1 MTIKK
6 RIFIANTGMVLISLL
21 ILLGI
26 GGTIVEL
33 FNNEFMKIIEQ
44 NSQLAENTYEV
55 QGLLLTAKKQDINW
69 EKLSENLGTY
79 NFELYVSDNNGNQ
92 QYSNVRD
99 SEWES
104 IEELEDSEFVSDKVI
119 LYNMENVTI
128 AKCRITHG
136 DIDYNVYAAYYPGEL
151 SFMGM
156 DRGMFEMFLIVFIIT
171 GILAITALLFC
182 SQLLTKLLIKKIVQ
196 PIEELNLAAK
206 RINNGDLEKKIG
218 YKNKDEFYEVC
229 ETFDSMQ
236 VHLKDG
242 LERNA
247 AYEKARTEMIS
258 GISHDLRTPLTSVK
272 GFIKGMLDG
281 VATTPEKQKQYLEI
295 SYKKACDMEILLQ
308 KLFFFSKLETGN
320 MPFFKQR
327 IELGKLVENYAKEKQ
342 SELQEKKVT
351 VQFDSDKLEHV
362 VNIDIEQMKRVF
374 DNIIENSMKYADID
388 HLVIQMKI
396 SKKNNSECIC
406 ITDNG
411 RGVEKEKLP
420 HLFEQFYRGD
430 ESRNSKNDGS
440 GLGLYV
446 CKYIIE
452 KHGGKIEAMNQ
463 GGLSILIEL
472 PKHAQMPIESE
483 ELYD

>member
-1 MTIKK
+1 MTLKK

-21 ILLGI
+21 ILLSVGGI
-26 GGTIVEL
+26 IVEL
-33 FNNEFMKIIEQ
+33 FNNEFMKVIEQ

-55 QGLLLTAKKQDINW
+55 QGLLLAAKKQTINW
-69 EKLSENLGTY
+69 EKLSEDLGYY
-79 NFELYVSDNNGNQ
+79 NFELYVSDENGNQ

-99 SEWES
+99 SELES
-104 IEELEDSEFVSDKVI
+104 IMELEDSEFISDKVI

-128 AKCRITHG
+128 ARSIISDG

-171 GILAITALLFC
+171 GILVIAALLFF
-182 SQLLTKLLIKKIVQ
+182 SQLLTKLLIKKIMK

-218 YKNKDEFYEVC
+218 YKNHDEFYEVC

-236 VHLKDG
+236 VHLKEG
-242 LERNA
+242 LEQNA
-247 AYEKARTEMIS
+247 AYEKALTEMIS

-281 VATTPEKQKQYLEI
+281 VATTPEKQRQYLEI
-295 SYKKACDMEILLQ
+295 SYRKACDMEILLQ

-327 IELGKLVENYAKEKQ
+327 IELNKLVENYAKEKQ
-342 SELQEKKVT
+342 NELQEKKVT

-362 VNIDIEQMKRVF
+362 VNIDVEQMKRVF
-374 DNIIENSMKYADID
+374 DNIIENSLKYADVD
-388 HLVIQMKI
+388 HLVIQMKVY
-396 SKKNNSECIC
+396 KKNNCECIC
-406 ITDNG
+406 IADNG
-411 RGVEKEKLP
+411 RGVDEEKLP

-452 KHGGKIEAMNQ
+452 KQRGKIEAMNQ

-472 PKHAQMPIESE
+472 PQYDQLPIESE
-483 ELYD
+483 ESYD